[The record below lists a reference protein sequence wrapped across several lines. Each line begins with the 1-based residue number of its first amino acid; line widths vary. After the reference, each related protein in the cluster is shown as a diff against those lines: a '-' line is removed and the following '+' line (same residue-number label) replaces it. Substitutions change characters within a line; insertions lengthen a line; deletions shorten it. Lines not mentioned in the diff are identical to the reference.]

1 MEALKLKRML
11 VGTWAG
17 GTLEALRD
25 RWDLIATRKRHF
37 EEAGNMANDMMCRK
51 LMVGLTRPDTVF
63 LDIGAH
69 IGSVTGAVIKRT
81 PGTKVIAFEAVPE
94 KAALLREKFPGIT
107 IHHCAV
113 SNASGEVTFYISL
126 EKSSYS
132 SLDNKLASNTGQT
145 RAITVKAT
153 RLDDMNIEGK
163 IDIIKVDVEGAE
175 QGVFEGG
182 QALIKKNLP
191 LIFFE
196 SGPGDHPHLGFTK
209 AGLWSLFDKLGYGIV
224 IPTRLAHAD
233 TGMSLD
239 VFEDSHLYPR
249 RANNYIAVPRERRDE
264 FRQRARDLLGFHD

>member
-94 KAALLREKFPGIT
+94 KAALLREKFPGMT

-145 RAITVKAT
+145 QAITVKAI

>member
-94 KAALLREKFPGIT
+94 KAALLQEKFPGIT

-145 RAITVKAT
+145 RAITVKAI

-163 IDIIKVDVEGAE
+163 IDVIKVDVEGAE

>member
-11 VGTWAG
+11 IGTWAG
-17 GTLEALRD
+17 DALEALRD
-25 RWDLIATRKRHF
+25 RWDLAATRKRHY

-51 LMVGLTRPDTVF
+51 LMVGLNRPGSVF

-69 IGSVTGAVIKRT
+69 IGSVTGAVLKRS
-81 PGTKVIAFEAVPE
+81 PGTNVIAFEAVPE
-94 KAALLREKFPGIT
+94 KAERLRQKFPGVT
-107 IHHCAV
+107 IHQCAV
-113 SNASGEVTFYISL
+113 SNATGEVTFYVSL

-132 SLDNKLASNTGQT
+132 SLDNKSAANTGQT
-145 RAITVKAT
+145 RAITVKAY
-153 RLDDMNIEGK
+153 RLDEMAIKGTV
-163 IDIIKVDVEGAE
+163 DIIKVDVEGAE

-182 QALIKKNLP
+182 QVLIKKDLP

-196 SGPGDHPHLGFTK
+196 SGPGDHPQLGFSK
-209 AGLWSLFDKLGYGIV
+209 AGLWKLFDKLGYGIV

-249 RANNYIAVPRERRDE
+249 RANNYIAVPRARRDE
-264 FRQRARDLLGFHD
+264 FRRRARELLGFRD

>member
-11 VGTWAG
+11 VGTWVG
-17 GTLEALRD
+17 DSLEALRD
-25 RWDLIATRKRHF
+25 RWDLIATRKRHY

-51 LMVGLTRPDTVF
+51 LMVGLALPATVF

-69 IGSVTGAVIKRT
+69 IGSVTGAVTKRS

-94 KAALLREKFPGIT
+94 KTELLRKKFPDVT

-113 SNASGEVTFYISL
+113 SNSSGEVTFYISL

-132 SLDNKLASNTGQT
+132 SLDNKLAANSGKT
-145 RAITVKAT
+145 RAITVKAY
-153 RLDDMNIEGK
+153 RLDEMNIEGK
-163 IDIIKVDVEGAE
+163 VDIIKVDVEGAE

-209 AGLWSLFDKLGYGIV
+209 AGIWSLFDALGYGII

-239 VFEDSHLYPR
+239 TFEDSHLYPR
-249 RANNYIAVPRERRDE
+249 RTNNYIAVPRARRDE
-264 FRQRARDLLGFHD
+264 FRQRARDLLGFRD